1 MYLTGTSLLIKAHER
16 EAAVRYI
23 PEKRDNVYFFFFFF
37 FDYRLVITND
47 KYYQLIVEIVT
58 NLIIR

>member
-23 PEKRDNVYFFFFFF
+23 PEKKAEVSIF
-37 FDYRLVITND
+37 FDYRLVTTND

>member
-23 PEKRDNVYFFFFFF
+23 PEKRDNVYFF
-37 FDYRLVITND
+37 DYRLVATNN

>member
-1 MYLTGTSLLIKAHER
+1 MYLTGTSLLIKANER

-23 PEKRDNVYFFFFFF
+23 PEKRDNVYFF
-37 FDYRLVITND
+37 DYRLVITNN
-47 KYYQLIVEIVT
+47 KYYQLIVEMVT

>member
-23 PEKRDNVYFFFFFF
+23 PEKRDNVYFF
-37 FDYRLVITND
+37 DYRLVITNN
-47 KYYQLIVEIVT
+47 KYYQLIVEMVT

>member
-1 MYLTGTSLLIKAHER
+1 MYLTGTSLRNAGMEEGQLSGTFLRKEITS
-16 EAAVRYI
+16 I
-23 PEKRDNVYFFFFFF
+23 F
-37 FDYRLVITND
+37 FDYRLATTNN

>member
-23 PEKRDNVYFFFFFF
+23 PEKRDSVYF
-37 FDYRLVITND
+37 FDYRLVTTND

>member
-1 MYLTGTSLLIKAHER
+1 MYLTGTFLLIKAHER

-23 PEKRDNVYFFFFFF
+23 PEKRDNVYFF
-37 FDYRLVITND
+37 DYRLVTTND

>member
-1 MYLTGTSLLIKAHER
+1 MRERQLSGTFLRKEIASI
-16 EAAVRYI
+16 
-23 PEKRDNVYFFFFFF
+23 F
-37 FDYRLVITND
+37 FDYMLVTTND

>member
-23 PEKRDNVYFFFFFF
+23 PEKRDNVFF
-37 FDYRLVITND
+37 FDYRLVTTND

>member
-1 MYLTGTSLLIKAHER
+1 MRERQLSGTFLRKEITP
-16 EAAVRYI
+16 I
-23 PEKRDNVYFFFFFF
+23 F
-37 FDYRLVITND
+37 FDYRLVATND

>member
-1 MYLTGTSLLIKAHER
+1 MIKAHER

-23 PEKRDNVYFFFFFF
+23 PEKRDNVTF
-37 FDYRLVITND
+37 FDYRLVITNN
-47 KYYQLIVEIVT
+47 KYYQLIVEMVT

>member
-1 MYLTGTSLLIKAHER
+1 MYLTGTSLLIKAQER

-23 PEKRDNVYFFFFFF
+23 PEKRDNVYFF
-37 FDYRLVITND
+37 DYRLATTNN

>member
-23 PEKRDNVYFFFFFF
+23 PEKRDNAYF
-37 FDYRLVITND
+37 FDYRLVTTND

>member
-1 MYLTGTSLLIKAHER
+1 MYLTGASLLRKVLR
-16 EAAVRYI
+16 RGAAVRYI
-23 PEKRDNVYFFFFFF
+23 PEKRDNVYFF
-37 FDYRLVITND
+37 DYRLVTTND

>member
-1 MYLTGTSLLIKAHER
+1 MIKAMRER
-16 EAAVRYI
+16 QLSGTFLRKEI
-23 PEKRDNVYFFFFFF
+23 TSIF
-37 FDYRLVITND
+37 FDYRLVATND

>member
-23 PEKRDNVYFFFFFF
+23 PEKKAEVSIF
-37 FDYRLVITND
+37 FDYRLATTND
-47 KYYQLIVEIVT
+47 KYSQLNKNT
-58 NLIIR
+58 DG

>member
-1 MYLTGTSLLIKAHER
+1 MQLSGTFLRKEITSI
-16 EAAVRYI
+16 
-23 PEKRDNVYFFFFFF
+23 F
-37 FDYRLVITND
+37 FDYRLAITND

>member
-23 PEKRDNVYFFFFFF
+23 PEITSIF
-37 FDYRLVITND
+37 FDYRSVITND

>member
-1 MYLTGTSLLIKAHER
+1 MIKAHER

-23 PEKRDNVYFFFFFF
+23 PEKRDKVYF
-37 FDYRLVITND
+37 FDYRLATTND

>member
-1 MYLTGTSLLIKAHER
+1 MYLTGTSLLIKAMRER
-16 EAAVRYI
+16 QLSGTFLRKEI
-23 PEKRDNVYFFFFFF
+23 TFIF
-37 FDYRLVITND
+37 FDYRLVTTND

>member
-23 PEKRDNVYFFFFFF
+23 PEKKTSMSIF
-37 FDYRLVITND
+37 FDYRLVAAND
-47 KYYQLIVEIVT
+47 KYYQLIAEMVT

>member
-23 PEKRDNVYFFFFFF
+23 PEKRDNGFF
-37 FDYRLVITND
+37 FDYRLVTTND

>member
-1 MYLTGTSLLIKAHER
+1 MIKAHER
-16 EAAVRYI
+16 EAAVGTFLRKEI
-23 PEKRDNVYFFFFFF
+23 TSIF
-37 FDYRLVITND
+37 FDYRLAITND

>member
-23 PEKRDNVYFFFFFF
+23 PEKRDNVYFFF
-37 FDYRLVITND
+37 DYRLVTTNG

>member
-1 MYLTGTSLLIKAHER
+1 MIKAHER

-23 PEKRDNVYFFFFFF
+23 PEKRDNVYFFF
-37 FDYRLVITND
+37 DYRLVATND
-47 KYYQLIVEIVT
+47 KYYQQIIEIVT